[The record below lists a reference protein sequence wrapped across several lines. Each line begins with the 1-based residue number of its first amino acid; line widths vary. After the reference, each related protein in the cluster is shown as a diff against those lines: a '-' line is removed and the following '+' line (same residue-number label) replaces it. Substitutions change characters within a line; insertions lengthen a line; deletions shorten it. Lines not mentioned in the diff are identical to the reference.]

1 MGEQSWEQEVLDV
14 AAGTKASDALE
25 RPGRQLHRG
34 QPDALRASGGGASN
48 EAATPRGAVIS
59 SPGRMHL
66 S

>member
-25 RPGRQLHRG
+25 RPGRQLHCG
-34 QPDALRASGGGASN
+34 QPEALRASGGGD
-48 EAATPRGAVIS
+48 EDETATPRGAVIS
-59 SPGRMHL
+59 SPGKMHL